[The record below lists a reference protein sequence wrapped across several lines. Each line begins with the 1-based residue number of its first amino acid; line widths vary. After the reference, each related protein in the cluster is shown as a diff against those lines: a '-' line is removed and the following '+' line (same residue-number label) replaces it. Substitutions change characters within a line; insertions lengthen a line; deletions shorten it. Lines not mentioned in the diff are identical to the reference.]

1 MGNLRQQISA
11 KMQATGWMIGRIKSA
26 GDMAIYKTNQV
37 FRDEQSNGMRI
48 YSRDDTEGDPSDISF
63 IHVTFADKNVKS
75 GTYSIGGPEI
85 VGAWYHAH
93 GADREQEATSGSV
106 SIERIDDVQLL
117 VGNIRFRTTDFDVAV
132 AYIIKGFS
140 G

>member
-26 GDMAIYKTNQV
+26 GDMDIYITNQL
-37 FRDEQSNGMRI
+37 FRDEQNNGMRI
-48 YSRDDTEGDPSDISF
+48 YSREDPEGDPPDISY

-93 GADREQEATSGSV
+93 GADHDQEATSGSV

-117 VGNIRFRTTDFDVAV
+117 EGSIRFRTNDFDVAV